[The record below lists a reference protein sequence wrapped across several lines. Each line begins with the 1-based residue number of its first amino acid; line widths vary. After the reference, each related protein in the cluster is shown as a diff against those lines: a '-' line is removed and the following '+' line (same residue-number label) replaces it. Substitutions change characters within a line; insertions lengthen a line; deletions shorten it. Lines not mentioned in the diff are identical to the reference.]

1 MRRCVLALAVTA
13 LLLSV
18 LSCGGSAAP
27 LVFSPDQLPEAGSGR
42 AYEVSILVS
51 GNHTPIEQLSL
62 GAGTLPLGLTFT
74 RGEDGQS
81 AIISGTPQEVGSF
94 EFAVRASCLGTNE
107 TGQAG
112 EQAYTLI
119 VR

>member
-1 MRRCVLALAVTA
+1 
-13 LLLSV
+13 
-18 LSCGGSAAP
+18 
-27 LVFSPDQLPEAGSGR
+27 
-42 AYEVSILVS
+42 
-51 GNHTPIEQLSL
+51 
-62 GAGTLPLGLTFT
+62 LPLGLTFT